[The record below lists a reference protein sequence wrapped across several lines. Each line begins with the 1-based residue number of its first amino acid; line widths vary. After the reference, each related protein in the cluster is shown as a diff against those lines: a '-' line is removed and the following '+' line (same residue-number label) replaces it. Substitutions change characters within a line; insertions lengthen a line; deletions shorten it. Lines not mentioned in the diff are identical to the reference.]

1 MGTSGNAVWG
11 LNERAEPLK
20 AATTKENLGSCSHP
34 TSALATCCAAAPS
47 SAAQHRASG
56 RKILPLPVL
65 QNPLS
70 RAPGLAAPPRSG
82 LQSPGQRS
90 QAATR
95 QPRRCCGEQ
104 RGAARKAAGHEG
116 TPVSLKKSREA
127 QAGDPSMI
135 SFFINLPRPS
145 ILPHRHHC
153 CGCRSSWCPSGSATQ
168 VPGTIP
174 VTLERRSP
182 PHGAQ
187 EPRRRSICPNCSPS
201 R

>member
-1 MGTSGNAVWG
+1 MQPPHLCSGHLLCCSPKLCGTAQGIR
-11 LNERAEPLK
+11 E
-20 AATTKENLGSCSHP
+20 ENF
-34 TSALATCCAAAPS
+34 APS
-47 SAAQHRASG
+47 SAAESSQQGSRACSTSSEWPSVPRAEEG
-56 RKILPLPVL
+56 GSHQATTPVL
-65 QNPLS
+65 QRTAGGSEKGS
-70 RAPGLAAPPRSG
+70 RTR
-82 LQSPGQRS
+82 GQTCLIKES
-90 QAATR
+90 
-95 QPRRCCGEQ
+95 
-104 RGAARKAAGHEG
+104 RK
-116 TPVSLKKSREA
+116 A
-127 QAGDPSMI
+127 QAGDPSII

-187 EPRRRSICPNCSPS
+187 ELRHRSICPNCSPS